1 MQRPTLDMWA
11 LPTTSTPSPL
21 PSCFDSSQ
29 TLVYVWFT
37 AKRNALWISLL
48 FNLSQRPLKTGSN
61 ALISYSEER
70 LIYRYACHLLLLVFL
85 NKAWRYRWCLDQS
98 YRGLYLEMLAFLKI
112 YLFIYLFNI
121 FKIFYWKGA
130 QCCKWLQHISSNEN
144 NHGLWWCWRDP
155 LPPPSTQVTGNQT
168 GSRAGCKQSCEVC
181 SVRRV

>member
-1 MQRPTLDMWA
+1 MQLPTLNMWA
-11 LPTTSTPSPL
+11 LPTTTTPSPL
-21 PSCFDSSQ
+21 PSCSDTFQ

-70 LIYRYACHLLLLVFL
+70 LIYRYACHLLLPVFI
-85 NKAWRYRWCLDQS
+85 NKAWRYRLCLNQS
-98 YRGLYLEMLAFLKI
+98 HRDLCFFFFL
-112 YLFIYLFNI
+112 
-121 FKIFYWKGA
+121 FYWKGA
-130 QCCKWLQHISSNEN
+130 QCCKWSQHISSNEN

-155 LPPPSTQVTGNQT
+155 LPPPFTEVTGDQR
-168 GSRAGCKQSCEVC
+168 GSRAGCKQSCEEC